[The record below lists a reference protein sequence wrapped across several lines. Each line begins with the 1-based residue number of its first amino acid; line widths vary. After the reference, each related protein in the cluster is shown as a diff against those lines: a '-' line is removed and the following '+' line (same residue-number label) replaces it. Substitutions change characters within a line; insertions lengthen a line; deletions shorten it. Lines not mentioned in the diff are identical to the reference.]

1 MDEVSTLPQLYEVS
15 TLAQFVT
22 DLITKFWDDDLT
34 EEEVSKTADFL
45 RECGA
50 PKNLSN
56 IEVIKNCKMNPID
69 QACFLEIMAPR
80 ALKCAYRGGHTLL
93 SNDYIRKQFEMCLP
107 VFAGKAP
114 TNHPFPDFFAGT
126 ALHIGF
132 MDNKIEPL
140 CNIWM
145 YHEININILPENP
158 LTNAAVQCCQMLLDN
173 PHIKALPFLKGFS
186 IKVPTKFIK
195 KCQQILMKDD
205 RLTTS
210 VS

>member
-1 MDEVSTLPQLYEVS
+1 MQENEVS
-15 TLAQFVT
+15 TLAQFIT
-22 DLITKFWDDDLT
+22 DLITNFWNDDLN
-34 EEEVSKTADFL
+34 EEEVSRFADFL

-56 IEVIKNCKMNPID
+56 IEVVTNCKINPID
-69 QACFLEIMAPR
+69 QTCFLEIMAPR
-80 ALKCAYRGGHTLL
+80 ALKCAYRGGHTLI
-93 SNDYIRKQFEMCLP
+93 SNDYIRKQFETSLP

-126 ALHIGF
+126 ALHIGY
-132 MDNKIEPL
+132 MDNKIQPL

-145 YHEININILPENP
+145 YIETTNIILPEHP
-158 LTNAAVQCCQMLLDN
+158 LKNAAVQCCQMLLDK
-173 PHIKALPFLKGFS
+173 PHIKARPFLKGVS
-186 IKVPTKFIK
+186 HKIPTKFIK